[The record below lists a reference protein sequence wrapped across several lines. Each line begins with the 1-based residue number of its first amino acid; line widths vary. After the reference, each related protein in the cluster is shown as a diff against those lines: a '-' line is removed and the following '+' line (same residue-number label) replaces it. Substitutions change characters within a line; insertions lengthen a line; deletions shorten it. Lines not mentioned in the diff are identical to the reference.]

1 MSSLIKIYTDN
12 AIVIAKI
19 KAKLYSHGIS
29 SITKNEF
36 QAGAAAGFSAGMPAF
51 LDLYID
57 SDQKDKA
64 ITLIEE
70 ILDQQDQETES

>member
-12 AIVIAKI
+12 AIVIAKV
-19 KAKLYSHGIS
+19 KAKLYSNGIS

-57 SDQKDKA
+57 SDQKA
-64 ITLIEE
+64 EAVTLIEE
-70 ILDQQDQETES
+70 VLDQQNQES